1 MKTNFRRMFQITVRW
16 YAYVVLSAILTVS
29 VSCSSAPEPY
39 VDEVDRAR
47 EMLEQQRNE
56 VLAQLK
62 EEVTP
67 QHIESLIELGLWD
80 EASGYL
86 EQAENEEAYRLTKA
100 QLFIKQHHYDEAV
113 SLVGTVL
120 ENNPGS
126 RKAKLLQAELD
137 IQAWRLDE
145 ADEIGSELM
154 AENNNDAE
162 ASLIRGKVAL
172 LNRDYDQAVEW
183 AQTTQDADPN
193 FAGGYLL
200 EAESRFWAQDPEGAE
215 PALVRALELN
225 PFNPDARFSY
235 GYAIWRK
242 VDATLLDNMAAQWNL
257 AFEVNPKHYLA
268 HWHFGNGHTN
278 LTYADYAHP
287 TDSTVRAQLDEAD
300 ALIPQNRLDEAIEIT
315 REVESEFPESVLPA
329 MMRGSIY
336 YMYYDMDRD
345 TRLDSAETIFNDIL
359 QRKQNYGPAHN
370 GLAAVIKQRQFE
382 YLDGFQ
388 ELQQNIEQTQVPDEG
403 TVFYDI
409 FKDAKYYP
417 GERVKKMIAQQIG
430 PSKAYL
436 PLIAKFESDFA
447 IPPLHIDLAEAMESS
462 YFRYGTTFDN
472 RQWMDIRGVGSG
484 ATGIEYLE
492 RGAHWERN
500 VLAHEYAHL
509 YHGRILTDRENRRI
523 RALYHAAMENNR
535 TLDYYASNNESE
547 FFAQGYAGFLSEK
560 KVHPLNHK
568 SMNTREYIR
577 QKDPAYYDFLD
588 SLLQKQ
594 QKYLA
599 GNEEVF
605 DDNWAQAYLTLAER
619 SLDNESLDN
628 ARDYLNIALSYSDDY
643 VPALLQLAEVEARA
657 GNFETAEERV
667 SEAADLQEGYGP
679 LFVTRANIVHQ
690 RTLQGEL
697 GFDESIEEQSGLL
710 EQAYS
715 MESDLS
721 ERAQTNRL
729 YRQRLEDYGLIAEA
743 IEVAQTYLQD
753 APTISTYLRDRK
765 EDTEAYY
772 RYLRSTLGYSKEV
785 TGFFQDLVDQNPQN
799 FTLRR
804 MYADVLMAYDPT
816 AALEVLQAGQ
826 RILAS
831 ADNERSDY
839 TLRMALIQIENGE
852 VTTAEETIS
861 NLETKNMGLEEKL
874 MLVRIYSKLGQ
885 IERTAAVMD
894 KISGLSMPKEKA
906 DLAFTAGVLAES
918 SGDSE
923 VAMDHYGTA
932 LDYNAYHLKA
942 RVALVKLLDATGD
955 TEKADRLRSEADKL
969 TVPLGPDLEQL
980 TG

>member
-1 MKTNFRRMFQITVRW
+1 MG
-16 YAYVVLSAILTVS
+16 
-29 VSCSSAPEPY
+29 CSGQPEPY
-39 VDEVDRAR
+39 VDEVSQAR
-47 EMLEQQRNE
+47 DMLEQQRNE
-56 VLAQLK
+56 VLTQLE

-67 QHIESLIELGLWD
+67 QRIESLIELGLWQ
-80 EASGYL
+80 EAGSYL
-86 EQAENEEAYRLTKA
+86 AEAGNEEAFKLAEA
-100 QLFIKQHHYDEAV
+100 QLLMKQHHYGEAEALV
-113 SLVGTVL
+113 SEVL

-126 RKAKLLQAELD
+126 REAQLLQAELD

-145 ADEIGSELM
+145 ADQIGSDLM
-154 AENNNDAE
+154 AENSSDAQ

-235 GYAIWRK
+235 GYAIWRR
-242 VDATLLDNMAAQWNL
+242 VDATQLDNMAAQWNL

-287 TDSTVRAQLDEAD
+287 TDSTVRARLDEAD
-300 ALIPQNRLDEAIEIT
+300 ELVPQNRLDEAIEIT

-336 YMYYDMDRD
+336 YMYYDMDRN

-382 YLDGFQ
+382 YLDGFE
-388 ELQQNIEQTQVPDEG
+388 ELQQTVEQTEIPDEG

-409 FKDAKYYP
+409 FKDAEYYP

-436 PLIAKFESDFA
+436 PLIAKFNSDFA
-447 IPPLHIDLAEAMESS
+447 IPPLHIDLAEAMGTS

-568 SMNTREYIR
+568 SMNTREYIQ
-577 QKDPAYYDFLD
+577 QKDPAYYNFLD

-594 QKYLA
+594 QEYLA

-605 DDNWAQAYLTLAER
+605 DDNWAQTYLTLAER
-619 SLDNESLDN
+619 SMGDESLDA
-628 ARDYLNIALSYSDDY
+628 ARDHLDTALSYSDDY
-643 VPALLQLAEVEARA
+643 VPALLQYAEVEARE
-657 GNFETAEERV
+657 GNFDAAQGRV
-667 SEAADLQEGYGP
+667 SEAAGLQEDYAP
-679 LFVTRANIVHQ
+679 VHVTRANIAHQ
-690 RTLQGEL
+690 RALQGEL
-697 GFDESIEEQSGLL
+697 GFEEAIEEQSGLL
-710 EQAYS
+710 EQAYN
-715 MESDLS
+715 MENDLS
-721 ERAQTNRL
+721 ERARTNRL
-729 YRQRLEDYGLIAEA
+729 YRQRLEDYGRIAEA
-743 IEVAQTYLQD
+743 IEVAQVYLQD

-772 RYLRSTLGYSKEV
+772 RFLRSTLGYSDEV
-785 TGFFQDLVDQNPQN
+785 TAFFRDLVDQNPQN

-804 MYADVLMAYDPT
+804 MYADVLMANDPA
-816 AALEVLQAGQ
+816 AALEVLEAGQ

-839 TLRMALIQIENGE
+839 TLRMALILVKNGE
-852 VTTAEETIS
+852 VAAAEESVGT
-861 NLETKNMGLEEKL
+861 LDVEDLDFEEKL
-874 MLVRIYSKLGQ
+874 LLARIHSEMGKMEEAGGLLN
-885 IERTAAVMD
+885 E
-894 KISGLSMPKEKA
+894 ISDPDLPKAKA
-906 DLAFTAGVLAES
+906 ELAFVNGLVAEASGEQETATE
-918 SGDSE
+918 
-923 VAMDHYGTA
+923 HYRNA
-932 LDYNAYHLKA
+932 LDHNAYHLEA
-942 RVALVKLLDATGD
+942 RAALINALEANGD
-955 TEKADRLRSEADKL
+955 SEAAGQVRNEAEEL
-969 TVPLGPDLEQL
+969 AIPLGPDFNQMA
-980 TG
+980 G